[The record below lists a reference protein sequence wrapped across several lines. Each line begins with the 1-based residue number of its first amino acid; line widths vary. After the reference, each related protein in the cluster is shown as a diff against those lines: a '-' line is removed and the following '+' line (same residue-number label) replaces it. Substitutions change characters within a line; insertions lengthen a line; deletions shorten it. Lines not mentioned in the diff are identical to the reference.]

1 MSNSNYNNNYGQENY
16 RSRGDNDRSNFRS
29 RSGGN
34 RDGGGF
40 RIRLSDNEMKAVRS
54 IQEAFQLKSTV
65 AVLGCSDRT
74 LSEMIEDKDLMES
87 IPKFANN
94 NKNTSSPRKAVVTEN
109 KSKNVAPDP
118 FARPVKKT
126 PNEEIQQNKEE
137 SKEEVKE
144 EIKEEI
150 KEEVKEEVKEEIK
163 EELTEK
169 EEEGDDK

>member
-1 MSNSNYNNNYGQENY
+1 MSNSNYENNYGQENY
-16 RSRGDNDRSNFRS
+16 RSRGNNDRSNFRN

-65 AVLGCSDRT
+65 AVLGFSVRT

-87 IPKFANN
+87 IAKFARN
-94 NKNTSSPRKAVVTEN
+94 NKNTSSPSKGTTSENRSKKVV
-109 KSKNVAPDP
+109 PDP
-118 FARPVKKT
+118 FARPVKNT
-126 PNEEIQQNKEE
+126 P
-137 SKEEVKE
+137 SEEVQSNQEEDQE

-150 KEEVKEEVKEEIK
+150 KKEQE
-163 EELTEK
+163 
-169 EEEGDDK
+169 

>member
-1 MSNSNYNNNYGQENY
+1 MSNSNYDNNYGQDNY
-16 RSRGDNDRSNFRS
+16 RSRGNNDRSSFRN

-65 AVLGCSDRT
+65 AVLGFSVRT

-87 IPKFANN
+87 ITKFAKN
-94 NKNTSSPRKAVVTEN
+94 NKNSSSPSKSVVSEN
-109 KSKNVAPDP
+109 KSKNIAPDP
-118 FARPVKKT
+118 FARPVKNT
-126 PNEEIQQNKEE
+126 PSEHTQAN
-137 SKEEVKE
+137 KE

-150 KEEVKEEVKEEIK
+150 KKEQEEV
-163 EELTEK
+163 
-169 EEEGDDK
+169 DDK

>member
-1 MSNSNYNNNYGQENY
+1 MSNSNYENNYGQDNY
-16 RSRGDNDRSNFRS
+16 RSRGNNDRSNFKN

-65 AVLGCSDRT
+65 AVLGFSVRT
-74 LSEMIEDKDLMES
+74 LSEMIENKDLMES
-87 IPKFANN
+87 ITKFANN

-144 EIKEEI
+144 EVKEEI
-150 KEEVKEEVKEEIK
+150 KEEIK

>member
-1 MSNSNYNNNYGQENY
+1 MSNSNYDNNYGQENY
-16 RSRGDNDRSNFRS
+16 RSRGNNDRSSFRN

-65 AVLGCSDRT
+65 AVLGFSVRT

-87 IPKFANN
+87 ITKFARN
-94 NKNTSSPRKAVVTEN
+94 NKNTSSLSKAKASENRSKKVV
-109 KSKNVAPDP
+109 PDP
-118 FARPVKKT
+118 FARPVKNT
-126 PNEEIQQNKEE
+126 PSEETQPK
-137 SKEEVKE
+137 KE

-150 KEEVKEEVKEEIK
+150 KKEQEEV
-163 EELTEK
+163 
-169 EEEGDDK
+169 DDK

>member
-1 MSNSNYNNNYGQENY
+1 MSNSNYENNYGQENY
-16 RSRGDNDRSNFRS
+16 RSRGNNDRSSFRN

-65 AVLGCSDRT
+65 AVLGFSVRT

-87 IPKFANN
+87 ITKFAKN
-94 NKNTSSPRKAVVTEN
+94 NKNTSSPSKTVVSEN

-118 FARPVKKT
+118 FARPVKNT
-126 PNEEIQQNKEE
+126 PSEQTQP
-137 SKEEVKE
+137 
-144 EIKEEI
+144 IKEEI
-150 KEEVKEEVKEEIK
+150 KKEQEEVD
-163 EELTEK
+163 EK
-169 EEEGDDK
+169 